1 VSRKS
6 DDRAGWTCPDCERTY
21 RISSARPRPVRCPKC
36 EETRTRAEE
45 DSVIEF
51 AAVAMEPGPHAITA
65 SGEPTAT
72 GETESPVAVERS
84 SAGRSARTAVA
95 QPEAPTRK
103 QFDQM
108 IAHLESI
115 NRTMTLFRRFLWAI
129 GVVALLNVLLVGA
142 SLIYGMS
149 MLGSFSSLF
158 PGGGSAGRNDASQ
171 HLNLNEQRAF
181 NDLPPEV
188 RRNLEAVE
196 DYSNVLNEL
205 LEESR

>member
-1 VSRKS
+1 
-6 DDRAGWTCPDCERTY
+6 
-21 RISSARPRPVRCPKC
+21 
-36 EETRTRAEE
+36 
-45 DSVIEF
+45 
-51 AAVAMEPGPHAITA
+51 
-65 SGEPTAT
+65 
-72 GETESPVAVERS
+72 
-84 SAGRSARTAVA
+84 
-95 QPEAPTRK
+95 
-103 QFDQM
+103 M